1 MSAEPDEDVVLDTKG
16 SVCCFLESDPHA
28 SDLTFNTSIAAL
40 NSTQRSTR
48 GSWCRFQLCLVVSS
62 NLDCLRQSTRG
73 RISLGSQTDLLESQ
87 EIHECRN
94 RLHNVVCWSF
104 VATLHE
110 GGTGGTM
117 QEVQYCQDVCVT
129 ATVQEEIVQLSTSVP
144 LLEE

>member
-1 MSAEPDEDVVLDTKG
+1 MSQPACRQGQTRRLSSMPKDLSAD
-16 SVCCFLESDPHA
+16 F
-28 SDLTFNTSIAAL
+28 SDLIFNTSIAAL
-40 NSTQRSTR
+40 NSTERRTR
-48 GSWCRFQLCLVVSS
+48 VAWCRLQLCLVVSS

-117 QEVQYCQDVCVT
+117 QEVLSGCLCHRDGSGRSSFFFLT
-129 ATVQEEIVQLSTSVP
+129 NEEDHVS
-144 LLEE
+144 